1 MRKDFKEFK
10 KQALQKEN
18 VRLLYDDLKDE
29 FELKNKLILLRKK
42 EGLSQEQIAFKMNTT
57 KSAISRLESMNSKT
71 SPSLK
76 SLKSYAKALNK
87 KLFIDFV

>member
-42 EGLSQEQIAFKMNTT
+42 EGC
-57 KSAISRLESMNSKT
+57 
-71 SPSLK
+71 
-76 SLKSYAKALNK
+76 
-87 KLFIDFV
+87 IDS